1 VTDRHPEGSDI
12 EGDEAQEATLSRA
25 QEPTVLAGC
34 FELQEVIGGG
44 GMAIVYRAWDRAH
57 RRPCAVK
64 VLADVLSRDEQFRL
78 RFRQEAQAARGL
90 THPHIV
96 AVHDCGESGLYHY
109 IVMEYVA
116 RGTLREL
123 LKREGALQEATA
135 ARIAAEV
142 ADALAYAHARGVI
155 HRDIKP
161 QNILLTEDGTAKVAD
176 FGIARTLDTTNLTST
191 GFVMGS
197 VQYLSPEQARGDPAG
212 PGSDLYALG
221 VVLFEMLAARVPFD
235 GDSAV
240 GIALKHLGE
249 LPPDLRRIR
258 PDISDSMAAVV
269 TRLLAKSDGD
279 RYPNAAALAADLRRI
294 ASAGPRYPVQT
305 TPLDSAPGVTR
316 EFTATTAPT
325 DGDATR
331 QTPLGVVD
339 TAPLSRV
346 PDHRAGVPAA
356 GAIGEVGAQP
366 VAPSHLA
373 GHPAS
378 RDAWSRRSPGR
389 WAAVGAILLVIV
401 AAGASVWYAEHR
413 ATSTA
418 ARTNK
423 GATAATTTADGATV
437 PSLVGRTV
445 AAASQAA
452 GAVSLRMVVAESR
465 QDPSAAAGTIL
476 AQDPPAGGRLR
487 KGASLNVI
495 VSQGTGVVPDLQGL
509 SITAATGRLEAAGLK
524 VGRTIESYGLGSE
537 TAGKI
542 MSQLQSPGTHLTP
555 GDSVDVVVSKGP
567 MPSSP
572 QSPAPS
578 QQPAQPHQ
586 PAPPPSPQPV
596 PPSSQEPA
604 PPSSQP
610 SNP

>member
-1 VTDRHPEGSDI
+1 MTGRNPEDLHL
-12 EGDEAQEATLSRA
+12 EGDKAQEATLGRT
-25 QEPTVLAGC
+25 QEPTVLAGR

-44 GMAIVYRAWDRAH
+44 GMATVYRAWDRAH

-96 AVHDCGESGLYHY
+96 AVHDCGESGPYHY

-135 ARIAAEV
+135 ARLAAEV
-142 ADALAYAHARGVI
+142 ADALAYAHTRGVI

-161 QNILLTEDGTAKVAD
+161 QNILLTEDGAAKVAD
-176 FGIARTLDTTNLTST
+176 FGIARTLDTTSLTRT

-212 PGSDLYALG
+212 PGSDLYAVG

-249 LPPDLRRIR
+249 PPPDLRRTR
-258 PDISDSMAAVV
+258 PDVSESTAAIVA
-269 TRLLAKSDGD
+269 RLLAKFEGD
-279 RYPNAAALAADLRRI
+279 RYPTAAALAADLRRI
-294 ASAGPRYPVQT
+294 ASATPRYRPQT
-305 TPLDSAPGVTR
+305 TAVDSVPGVTR
-316 EFTATTAPT
+316 EFTTTSAPT
-325 DGDATR
+325 GSNATS
-331 QTPLGVVD
+331 QIPMGVVD
-339 TAPLSRV
+339 TAPLARV
-346 PDHRAGVPAA
+346 PDHRAGGPAA
-356 GAIGEVGAQP
+356 GADGEVESQR
-366 VAPSHLA
+366 VARSRLA
-373 GHPAS
+373 GPPAL
-378 RDAWSRRSPGR
+378 REGWGRRSPAR
-389 WAAVGAILLVIV
+389 WAAVVATLLVLA
-401 AAGASVWYAEHR
+401 AAGGSVWYAEHR
-413 ATSTA
+413 ASVTSTA
-418 ARTNK
+418 AGTNK
-423 GATAATTTADGATV
+423 RATTADPSATV

-452 GAVSLRMVVAESR
+452 AALELRVVVAERR
-465 QDPSAAAGTIL
+465 QDPSAAAGTVL
-476 AQDPPAGGRLR
+476 EQDPPAGGRLS
-487 KGASLNVI
+487 KGGSLKVI
-495 VSQGTGVVPDLQGL
+495 VSQGTGIVPDLQGL
-509 SITAATGRLEAAGLK
+509 SITVATSRLEAVGLK
-524 VGRTIESYGLGSE
+524 LGRAIESYGLGSE

-542 MSQLQSPGTHLTP
+542 MSQVQPPGTHLTP
-555 GDSVDVVVSKGP
+555 GESIDVVVSKGP
-567 MPSSP
+567 MPASP
-572 QSPAPS
+572 QNPGPS
-578 QQPAQPHQ
+578 QQPAPQQ
-586 PAPPPSPQPV
+586 PAPPPSQQPV